1 MKKYNLLILF
11 LFLLSLVGV
20 GGYIYF
26 LDVIY
31 DNKIV
36 DTKIVDLKN
45 LEKRAQQP
53 IVSKISQKE
62 LILKQKEYEDILY
75 ELELEGKI
83 LVDNQT
89 IVLTGSIEKSHS
101 YTMLKKLLG
110 IIKNDSVKLESMCI
124 GLDCNEYKFGFFIK
138 ITPLVLN
145 FQ

>member
-11 LFLLSLVGV
+11 LFLLSVIGV

-26 LDVIY
+26 LDVIH
-31 DNKIV
+31 DSKIV
-36 DTKIVDLKN
+36 DKKVIDLKR
-45 LEKRAQQP
+45 LEKKAQRP
-53 IVSKISQKE
+53 IVSKLSQKE
-62 LILKQKEYEDILY
+62 LILKQKEYEDTLY
-75 ELELEGKI
+75 ELELEGKVS
-83 LVDNQT
+83 VDNQM

-110 IIKNDSVKLESMCI
+110 IIKNDSVKLESMCV
-124 GLDCNEYKFGFFIK
+124 GQGCNQYKFGFLIK